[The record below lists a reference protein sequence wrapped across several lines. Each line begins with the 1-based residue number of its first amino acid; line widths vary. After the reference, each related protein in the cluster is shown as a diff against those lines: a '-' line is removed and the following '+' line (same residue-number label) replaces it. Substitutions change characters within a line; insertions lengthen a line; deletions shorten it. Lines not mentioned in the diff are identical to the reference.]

1 MRVHPRRKSP
11 PEEWRR
17 RLVGLDH
24 LPLRPATARLL
35 IGALADE
42 SSDDDL
48 DPVESPKIQAAIG
61 LDPGW
66 TLARSSVDLRISP
79 LEMLAARGWWP
90 KVVSSGPVAELLG
103 RLWRH
108 SVAVGFAARGLA
120 REIGDPDPEAVA
132 IAGQLCDLGR
142 WAVAAIEPEWLLS
155 WWRLEDPRQ
164 RRQSELEDLGADLGD
179 LGRQLAERWGCA
191 PLVVNAAWLHADHQG
206 ALNAA
211 ASCPDRLAIV
221 QEAYRW
227 AEQTPWSLGRPE
239 HESAPS
245 EPRLRILMAEVQ
257 ARCIGAFVDADANP
271 HEERVTR
278 RYASL
283 QRQVAALRGAG
294 PRRPLP
300 RAPGRVVT
308 GGIPRRM
315 GRSCRDDLVRRARG
329 QRGPDHLA

>member
-1 MRVHPRRKSP
+1 MGS
-11 PEEWRR
+11 
-17 RLVGLDH
+17 
-24 LPLRPATARLL
+24 
-35 IGALADE
+35 LADE

-155 WWRLEDPRQ
+155 WWRLEDP
-164 RRQSELEDLGADLGD
+164 STP
-179 LGRQLAERWGCA
+179 AEG
-191 PLVVNAAWLHADHQG
+191 
-206 ALNAA
+206 
-211 ASCPDRLAIV
+211 
-221 QEAYRW
+221 
-227 AEQTPWSLGRPE
+227 
-239 HESAPS
+239 
-245 EPRLRILMAEVQ
+245 
-257 ARCIGAFVDADANP
+257 
-271 HEERVTR
+271 
-278 RYASL
+278 
-283 QRQVAALRGAG
+283 
-294 PRRPLP
+294 
-300 RAPGRVVT
+300 T
-308 GGIPRRM
+308 GGS
-315 GRSCRDDLVRRARG
+315 G
-329 QRGPDHLA
+329 RGPE